1 MRNCISV
8 RRDRLTPQKPLRIKT
23 FSRRLVL
30 FIALAVFSQAVAR
43 SQGLAERIEP
53 LIDKHP
59 GTVCVAIKHL
69 GTGETYLHR
78 ANDVVPTASLIKFP
92 VLVEYYRQLEA
103 GTLQRDVMV
112 TLREEDKV
120 PGSGILTDHFL
131 SGTVMPLETV
141 AHLMITYSDNT
152 ATNLVVD
159 RIGLENVART
169 MAELGL
175 PETQMHSKVF
185 RRDTSIAVER
195 SQKYGLGST
204 TAADMLT
211 LLERL
216 HERKLVSEQASERM
230 MAHLLSCDDKTKLM
244 RFLPKVVKGYHKT
257 GAVNE
262 SRTDAGLFQT
272 PSGWIVMVC
281 LTSQNQDKSWGDTN
295 AAEILCGTIAQRA
308 YEHFH
313 PVPQDSF
320 NAQQLKLGSNGPLVE
335 ALQSALNDK
344 LKPSPNL
351 SVDGDFGGMT
361 EQAVV
366 RFRRENGLEQVGLVD
381 SNMWEKLGEIKLDK
395 EPSASLEELKELAPA
410 DLPIGLPEVSCK
422 AWVIADAKT
431 GKILGGTLQDEP
443 LDIASTT
450 KMMTALLIAQEV
462 QTDPSLLDRSITFSQ
477 RADQTPGSSTTVRAN
492 ESITLRDAFYGLM
505 LPSGNDAAV
514 ALAEWYGN
522 RKGAKE
528 KNVDPLEYFI
538 DTMNQQ
544 AKMLGM
550 NQSTFRNPHGITH
563 PEHKSSCVDLVVLSR
578 ELMKFPQ
585 VMEIVQTRRYTCL
598 ARGQEGYTRR
608 LVWNNSNQLL
618 DRQGYFGMKT
628 GTTDAAGAC
637 LVSLSK
643 RSELDTIVVVLG
655 ASGSAARY
663 SDSRNLHRWSWTIDR
678 DSSNES
684 ANRE

>member
-1 MRNCISV
+1 
-8 RRDRLTPQKPLRIKT
+8 
-23 FSRRLVL
+23 
-30 FIALAVFSQAVAR
+30 
-43 SQGLAERIEP
+43 
-53 LIDKHP
+53 
-59 GTVCVAIKHL
+59 
-69 GTGETYLHR
+69 
-78 ANDVVPTASLIKFP
+78 
-92 VLVEYYRQLEA
+92 
-103 GTLQRDVMV
+103 
-112 TLREEDKV
+112 
-120 PGSGILTDHFL
+120 
-131 SGTVMPLETV
+131 
-141 AHLMITYSDNT
+141 
-152 ATNLVVD
+152 
-159 RIGLENVART
+159 
-169 MAELGL
+169 
-175 PETQMHSKVF
+175 
-185 RRDTSIAVER
+185 
-195 SQKYGLGST
+195 
-204 TAADMLT
+204 
-211 LLERL
+211 
-216 HERKLVSEQASERM
+216 
-230 MAHLLSCDDKTKLM
+230 
-244 RFLPKVVKGYHKT
+244 
-257 GAVNE
+257 
-262 SRTDAGLFQT
+262 
-272 PSGWIVMVC
+272 
-281 LTSQNQDKSWGDTN
+281 
-295 AAEILCGTIAQRA
+295 
-308 YEHFH
+308 
-313 PVPQDSF
+313 
-320 NAQQLKLGSNGPLVE
+320 
-335 ALQSALNDK
+335 
-344 LKPSPNL
+344 
-351 SVDGDFGGMT
+351 MT

-450 KMMTALLIAQEV
+450 KLMTALLIAQEV

-477 RADQTPGSSTTVRAN
+477 RADQTPGSSTTVRAG

-550 NQSTFRNPHGITH
+550 NQSSFRNPHGITH
-563 PEHKSSCVDLVVLSR
+563 PEHKSSCVDLVALSR

-684 ANRE
+684 TNRE

>member
-1 MRNCISV
+1 
-8 RRDRLTPQKPLRIKT
+8 
-23 FSRRLVL
+23 LVL
-30 FIALAVFSQAVAR
+30 FVVLAVFSQAVAR
-43 SQGLAERIEP
+43 AQGLAERIEP

-103 GTLQRDVMV
+103 GTLERDVMV

-131 SGTVMPLETV
+131 IGTVMPLETV

-159 RIGLENVART
+159 RIGLENVAKT
-169 MAELGL
+169 MAEFGL

-244 RFLPKVVKGYHKT
+244 RLLPKEVKGYHKT

-272 PSGWIVMVC
+272 PSGWIAMVC

-295 AAEILCGTIAQRA
+295 AAEILCGTIAHRA

-320 NAQQLKLGSNGPLVE
+320 KPQQLKLGSNGPLVE

-366 RFRRENGLEQVGLVD
+366 RFRREHGLEQVGLVD

-410 DLPIGLPEVSCK
+410 DLPTGLPEVSCK

-462 QTDPSLLDRSITFSQ
+462 QTDPSLLDRLITFSQ
-477 RADQTPGSSTTVRAN
+477 RADQTPGSSTTVRAG
-492 ESITLRDAFYGLM
+492 ESITLRDALYGLM

-544 AKMLGM
+544 AKMIGM
-550 NQSTFRNPHGITH
+550 NQSSFRNPHGITH

-578 ELMKFPQ
+578 ELMNFPQ
-585 VMEIVQTRRYTCL
+585 VMEIVQTRRHTCL

-608 LVWNNSNQLL
+608 MVWNNSNQLL

-643 RSELDTIVVVLG
+643 HSELDTIVVVLG